1 MVYPEGIFLWW
12 GLFIPGF
19 KTIAYVV
26 DKQSYIW
33 RRYLLLQGLC
43 VPSVKTTTYV
53 CNRFNTSF
61 CARDHKTNQ
70 AISNLNLK
78 FLNKSTQQ
86 IKSTIS
92 LTGLCFNKKFE
103 QEKKSL
109 CKISISKSI
118 YVDTYYI
125 LFVIIAT
132 EYDLSSNEIFFL
144 TSRKGKRVVVLR
156 VKIIYKWKTM
166 SPIESRLSLTGT
178 KSTLL
183 QTFCL

>member
-1 MVYPEGIFLWW
+1 M
-12 GLFIPGF
+12 
-19 KTIAYVV
+19 
-26 DKQSYIW
+26 
-33 RRYLLLQGLC
+33 
-43 VPSVKTTTYV
+43 PSVKTTAYV
-53 CNRFNTSF
+53 CNGFNTSF
-61 CARDHKTNQ
+61 CARGRKTNQ
-70 AISNLNLK
+70 AISSLNRK
-78 FLNKSTQQ
+78 SWNKSTQQ
-86 IKSTIS
+86 IKLTIC
-92 LTGLCFNKKFE
+92 LTDVCFNKKFE
-103 QEKKSL
+103 QEKKRFY
-109 CKISISKSI
+109 KISISKSI